1 MSDKQS
7 DMPQYRQN
15 VRKTIK
21 LGTIHVNVQFVQ
33 RKWYLKSRDAFFKR
47 LNCNKVSQLC
57 SDDILTGRKGRSKI

>member
-33 RKWYLKSRDAFFKR
+33 RKWYLKSRDAFS
-47 LNCNKVSQLC
+47 NV
-57 SDDILTGRKGRSKI
+57 